1 MEIETVHDSDI
12 DVLVVGDGPVGKL
25 FLKIREECHT
35 WYTDMPWFQR
45 PDLSKEELFEK
56 AEEMRKALDKIEK
69 MASTG
74 EIS

>member
-1 MEIETVHDSDI
+1 MEIKTVHDSDI
-12 DVLVVGDGPVGKL
+12 DILIVEAGPVGEL
-25 FLKIREECHT
+25 FYKIREECHT

-56 AEEMRKALDKIEK
+56 AEEMRKALEKIED
-69 MASTG
+69 MASVD